1 VSARPEILAD
11 PGSFDI
17 VSPLRSA
24 AAEVEMIEVV
34 DKIIAEFRGT
44 SLASE
49 AAGYE
54 FHISH
59 ETSKW
64 IQPFSRL
71 TFSVLSSVLSLV
83 PRHKEQV
90 LAAFKSIGKTSDRA
104 STALNR
110 VYTALDQKTANNL
123 KACATAGE

>member
-1 VSARPEILAD
+1 MWVGGKGFIWVWSTIPLCLAGSLPKRSSSGERAFIDLAD

-71 TFSVLSSVLSLV
+71 T
-83 PRHKEQV
+83 
-90 LAAFKSIGKTSDRA
+90 
-104 STALNR
+104 ST
-110 VYTALDQKTANNL
+110 V
-123 KACATAGE
+123 